1 MSRKVGRQ
9 LKIEFGQIYRE
20 NIIDYQEAYLTQ
32 TKNNCWQNGIIWSF
46 MLDKEANQIQVTFV
60 YTEGKSYKIILWFYK
75 ICSIIKPDNN
85 VSFVVDDADE
95 LNAEDIAKKLKPFRQ
110 LLDDAAVERELEAEL
125 QKDYLFASALHGHK
139 MSLVKQD
146 RGPSPPPAPIQHRKI
161 RRSDLNIGKIIFK
174 PYIFICL
181 Q

>member
-1 MSRKVGRQ
+1 MSS
-9 LKIEFGQIYRE
+9 L
-20 NIIDYQEAYLTQ
+20 LTSLN
-32 TKNNCWQNGIIWSF
+32 TC
-46 MLDKEANQIQVTFV
+46 
-60 YTEGKSYKIILWFYK
+60 ILT
-75 ICSIIKPDNN
+75 I
-85 VSFVVDDADE
+85 VDDAEE

-161 RRSDLNIGKIIFK
+161 RRTDLTIGKKSFQTLDLYYNQHLHRGLKFNNILFLLMAFQETENKMETFLPI
-174 PYIFICL
+174 L
-181 Q
+181 NH

>member
-1 MSRKVGRQ
+1 MKKLQNHSYLYDFIRYAR
-9 LKIEFGQIYRE
+9 LL
-20 NIIDYQEAYLTQ
+20 YQTMM
-32 TKNNCWQNGIIWSF
+32 F
-46 MLDKEANQIQVTFV
+46 
-60 YTEGKSYKIILWFYK
+60 
-75 ICSIIKPDNN
+75 
-85 VSFVVDDADE
+85 FVVDDADE

-161 RRSDLNIGKIIFK
+161 RRSDLNIGKMIFDL
-174 PYIFICL
+174 IFSFTFCMYHL
-181 Q
+181 K

>member
-1 MSRKVGRQ
+1 MFKSIS
-9 LKIEFGQIYRE
+9 LSSLITSLNTCIL
-20 NIIDYQEAYLTQ
+20 II
-32 TKNNCWQNGIIWSF
+32 
-46 MLDKEANQIQVTFV
+46 
-60 YTEGKSYKIILWFYK
+60 
-75 ICSIIKPDNN
+75 
-85 VSFVVDDADE
+85 VDDADE

-161 RRSDLNIGKIIFK
+161 RRTDLTIGKKNFQILHL
-174 PYIFICL
+174 YQL
-181 Q
+181 D

>member
-1 MSRKVGRQ
+1 MNMKRY
-9 LKIEFGQIYRE
+9 IQISLFD
-20 NIIDYQEAYLTQ
+20 I
-32 TKNNCWQNGIIWSF
+32 
-46 MLDKEANQIQVTFV
+46 
-60 YTEGKSYKIILWFYK
+60 FY
-75 ICSIIKPDNN
+75 
-85 VSFVVDDADE
+85 VLFVVDDADE

-174 PYIFICL
+174 PYIFIYFL
-181 Q
+181 Y

>member
-1 MSRKVGRQ
+1 
-9 LKIEFGQIYRE
+9 
-20 NIIDYQEAYLTQ
+20 
-32 TKNNCWQNGIIWSF
+32 

-60 YTEGKSYKIILWFYK
+60 YTEGKSYEIIISYNLPSSLWFYK

-161 RRSDLNIGKIIFK
+161 RRSDLNIGKVLFK
-174 PYIFICL
+174 PHILIYFL
-181 Q
+181 FVSK

>member
-1 MSRKVGRQ
+1 
-9 LKIEFGQIYRE
+9 
-20 NIIDYQEAYLTQ
+20 
-32 TKNNCWQNGIIWSF
+32 
-46 MLDKEANQIQVTFV
+46 MLDKEANQIQVTF
-60 YTEGKSYKIILWFYK
+60 YIRWMKKSQNHLSQWFYN
-75 ICSIIKPDNN
+75 IRSIIISDND
-85 VSFVVDDADE
+85 VLFVVDDADE

-161 RRSDLNIGKIIFK
+161 RRSDLNIGKKIFK
-174 PYIFICL
+174 P
-181 Q
+181 

>member
-1 MSRKVGRQ
+1 
-9 LKIEFGQIYRE
+9 
-20 NIIDYQEAYLTQ
+20 
-32 TKNNCWQNGIIWSF
+32 

-60 YTEGKSYKIILWFYK
+60 YTEGKSYKIIHKQIISYNLPSSSWFYK

-181 Q
+181 LLILK